1 MSKENLFDGIS
12 RILASGMSRR
22 RAFRLIAGALTSGA
36 ASFLGPQKASA
47 QSGYVAACCI
57 GSGCATGNITAKQC
71 TAAGGS
77 PAPSCSACTAT
88 VNCCVAGI
96 CYTNA
101 KLSDCQS
108 HQGTVVSDCSMCK
121 SNTASVVVAAVQPGP
136 PMRLALTAQDSTYG
150 IANISV
156 SEAVN
161 CNITPTLPM
170 TAGGTTSAI
179 ALAATK
185 VSHYKPAR
193 ITLAVTDPYGDI
205 ENKHILFTVLKLST
219 GSWVKQTFSD
229 LLPGQAHLTLT
240 NGSFGFTKLEVW
252 VNSKLQR
259 TLGLT
264 NNQTLT
270 LDLYAEMT
278 ESKNTISLVGFGKTS
293 ASANIMLMDEAPD
306 PNSKLGTE
314 STDEFTP
321 GMNIWGPL
329 AEVVEDNSDLQL
341 ASVSTQTIQLTL
353 DDSLSGGTNLA
364 PSFFTVE
371 VDAKSVVVESVA
383 AHAGANGTTGLT
395 LQLPSGTLSVNDT
408 VDVAWQKLPDASGRT
423 LSGFAQLSAQ

>member
-1 MSKENLFDGIS
+1 MNKENFFDGVS
-12 RILASGMSRR
+12 RILASSISRR
-22 RAFRLIAGALTSGA
+22 KAFKLIAGAVAGGTLVSLPEPRA
-36 ASFLGPQKASA
+36 KADA
-47 QSGYVAACCI
+47 TACCK
-57 GSGCATGNITAKQC
+57 N
-71 TAAGGS
+71 
-77 PAPSCSACTAT
+77 
-88 VNCCVAGI
+88 
-96 CYTNA
+96 
-101 KLSDCQS
+101 SDCPSGQVCDGAGKDCKITS
-108 HQGTVVSDCSMCK
+108 FGISGTTGTCQK
-121 SNTASVVVAAVQPGP
+121 PNTTKVVVASVPPGP
-136 PMRLALTAQDSTYG
+136 PMQLALTAQDSTYG

-156 SEAVN
+156 DEAVN
-161 CNITPTLPM
+161 CKITPALPM
-170 TAGGTTSAI
+170 TPGGTTSAI

-193 ITLAVTDPYGDI
+193 ITLSVTNPYGEI

-219 GSWVKQTFSD
+219 GSWVRQTFSN

-240 NGSFGFTKLEVW
+240 NGSFGFTTLEVW
-252 VNSKLQR
+252 VNSKLQK
-259 TLGLT
+259 TLGLS

-278 ESKNTISLVGFGKTS
+278 ENKNTISLVGFGKPS

-306 PNSKLGTE
+306 PGSKLGTE

-341 ASVSTQTIQLTL
+341 ASVSTQTIQLNL
-353 DDSLSGGTNLA
+353 DDSLSGGTSLA
-364 PSFFTVE
+364 PSLFTVE
-371 VDAKSVVVESVA
+371 VAGKSIVVESVEA
-383 AHAGANGTTGLT
+383 NPGAKGVTSLT
-395 LQLPSGTLSVNDT
+395 LQLPAGSLNAHDT